1 MISVSVAGKKGK
13 IMGKN
18 NKQVPLYEQVLRDL
32 RTKIVSGVYKK
43 GDLLPSEK
51 ELIDSYGVS
60 RITIRKALSILADM
74 GLVETSQGKGSVV
87 LFSIDNIQRD
97 SEFAKAAEEHYRE
110 FMASTQI
117 RLMLEP
123 EIAKQVAE
131 KATKEQIQ
139 QLKRTLKEGDML
151 EDKKRETFH
160 RTMVSILDNRVLE
173 DILEQLLK
181 LEQGGFSLGVIFPEN
196 QRETAEIIEQ
206 QHEKIYEAI
215 RDKNPEFAYFYMKVH
230 TEYMT
235 RIYKEYYER
244 LKS

>member
-1 MISVSVAGKKGK
+1 MA
-13 IMGKN
+13 KN

-32 RTKIVSGVYKK
+32 RAKIVSGAYKK

-51 ELIDSYGVS
+51 ELIDNYGVS

-74 GLVETSQGKGSVV
+74 GLVETSQGRGSVV
-87 LFSIDNIQRD
+87 LFSLDNIQQD
-97 SEFAKAAEEHYRE
+97 SEFAKAAEEHYKD

-123 EIAKQVAE
+123 EIARQVAE
-131 KATKEQIQ
+131 KATKEQVQ
-139 QLKRTLKEGDML
+139 QLKKALKEGDLL
-151 EDKKRETFH
+151 EGRKREAFH
-160 RTMVSILDNRVLE
+160 RVMVSILDNKILE
-173 DILEQLLK
+173 DIIEQLLK
-181 LEQGGFSLGVIFPEN
+181 LEQGGFSLGVVFPES
-196 QRETAEIIEQ
+196 QRETAKVIEE

-235 RIYKEYYER
+235 KIYQEYYDR

>member
-1 MISVSVAGKKGK
+1 MT
-13 IMGKN
+13 KN

-32 RTKIVSGVYKK
+32 RTKIVSGAYKK

-51 ELIDSYGVS
+51 ELIDNYGVS

-74 GLVETSQGKGSVV
+74 GLVETSQGRGSVV
-87 LFSIDNIQRD
+87 LFSLDNIQQD
-97 SEFAKAAEEHYRE
+97 SEFAKAAEEHYKD

-139 QLKRTLKEGDML
+139 QLKKALKEGDL
-151 EDKKRETFH
+151 LDGRKREDFH
-160 RTMVSILDNRVLE
+160 KTMVSILDNKILE
-173 DILEQLLK
+173 DMLEQLLK
-181 LEQGGFSLGVIFPEN
+181 LEQGGFSLGVVFPES
-196 QRETAEIIEQ
+196 QIETAKVIEQ

-215 RDKNPEFAYFYMKVH
+215 CDKNPEFAYFYMKVH

-235 RIYKEYYER
+235 KIYQEYYDR